1 MGEKR
6 RDGATVEFGETMRL
20 IRMGVTADT
29 HPGEAPTQQTGG
41 CLPGMASSTKRVPS

>member
-6 RDGATVEFGETMRL
+6 RDEATVGFGETIML

-29 HPGEAPTQQTGG
+29 HPSE
-41 CLPGMASSTKRVPS
+41 K